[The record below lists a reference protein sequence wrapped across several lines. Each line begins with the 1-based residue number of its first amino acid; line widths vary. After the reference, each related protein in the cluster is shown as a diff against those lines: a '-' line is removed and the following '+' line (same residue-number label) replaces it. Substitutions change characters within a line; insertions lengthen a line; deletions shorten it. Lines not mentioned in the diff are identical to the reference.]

1 MLLKEGIS
9 GKAFAQNYVRRC
21 HATYF
26 AVVDNH
32 KSCYE
37 NIKKEF
43 KEQQEKNVDG
53 EESSVDNL
61 DLEDFTSFQT
71 PSITMKDRRNKLQ

>member
-43 KEQQEKNVDG
+43 KE
-53 EESSVDNL
+53 
-61 DLEDFTSFQT
+61 
-71 PSITMKDRRNKLQ
+71 